1 MSKDE
6 QANTVSIT
14 SPMVTLKRYTYRPV
28 VSFWGKAGSGK
39 SQAARILVTK
49 YGYKPISFA
58 TPIKN
63 VMEKFLDIFGED
75 RNHVWSKKQQ
85 PIASLNGLTGR
96 YLLQTFGTEWGRDLI
111 DKNLWANIARKRIST
126 ALGRGERVV
135 IDDLS
140 FVNEEIMLQE
150 FGASIVQITR
160 DDEKDLKHTSENQN
174 LTSDYV
180 LENNGNLT
188 TLTKKLKCI
197 ITI

>member
-6 QANTVSIT
+6 QAKTVLIT

-63 VMEKFLDIFGED
+63 IIEKFLDVLGED
-75 RNHVWSKKQQ
+75 RSHVWSKKEQ
-85 PIASLNGLTGR
+85 PINSLNGLTGR
-96 YLLQTFGTEWGRDLI
+96 HLLQTFGTEWGRDLI
-111 DKNLWANIARKRIST
+111 DRNLWANVARKRIST

-135 IDDLS
+135 LDDLR

-150 FGASIVQITR
+150 FGACLVQITR
-160 DDEKDLKHTSENQN
+160 DNLKCLKHSSENQN
-174 LTSDYV
+174 LTADHV
-180 LENNGNLT
+180 LENNETLT

-197 ITI
+197 ITL